1 MSDRQALKQAAARAA
16 LKYVQ
21 SGMRLGLGTGSTT
34 GIFINLLGAKVQRG
48 ELHDLLC
55 VPTSE
60 ASAQQAASW
69 GLALT
74 SLDHVTAL
82 DLAVDGAD
90 EVDPDLQMIKGLG
103 WALLREKL
111 VESHARR
118 LIIIVDE
125 TKLVTRL
132 GQHVPLPVEIVPFA
146 AMATVRWLQGL
157 ASRVELCR
165 TSEGEP
171 VLTDNGNYYVHCYFD
186 DGIVDAEALSPQ
198 LNAWP
203 GVVENGLF
211 LNMATQV
218 VVATEDGIQIL
229 ERSS

>member
-1 MSDRQALKQAAARAA
+1 VSDRQALKQAAARAA
-16 LKYVQ
+16 LTYVQ

-34 GIFINLLGAKVQRG
+34 RICIDLLGAKVQRR
-48 ELHDLLC
+48 ELRDLLC

-60 ASAQQAASW
+60 ASAQQAAAW

-90 EVDPDLQMIKGLG
+90 EVDPDLQLIKGLG

-111 VESHARR
+111 VETHARR

-132 GQHVPLPVEIVPFA
+132 GLSVPLPVEIVPFGA
-146 AMATVRWLQGL
+146 LATIRWLQGL
-157 ASRVELCR
+157 ASRIELCR
-165 TSEGEP
+165 TPEGEP
-171 VLTDNGNYYVHCYFD
+171 VRTDNGNYYVHCWFN
-186 DGIVDAEALSPQ
+186 DGIADAGALSIQ

-218 VVATEDGIQIL
+218 VVAHEDGIQIM